1 MKSFQIQIDSKP
13 SLIDLNESFTS
24 FHLNFEVKSENEE
37 QFEAL
42 VLSKAEID
50 EKEDLS
56 AITLKKCP
64 GILRGSIEETSDQ
77 ENQNYFLIVRN
88 DKPISATVM
97 IDVQEQQP
105 DTISSSSS
113 KDNELML
120 SSSNS
125 VNKLHNFF
133 NKNFYQIFITFS
145 IILLFYYFRKY
156 ITIPLTKSTT
166 LTTSTTTLKNSNTS
180 DPVTTSSTS
189 LSVPPPSI
197 PEVQKQNRNPDL
209 SLSVKEVLESI

>member
-88 DKPISATVM
+88 DKPISATVI

-105 DTISSSSS
+105 DTISSPSSSSS
-113 KDNELML
+113 KDNELMR

-145 IILLFYYFRKY
+145 IIKG
-156 ITIPLTKSTT
+156 IHI
-166 LTTSTTTLKNSNTS
+166 
-180 DPVTTSSTS
+180 
-189 LSVPPPSI
+189 
-197 PEVQKQNRNPDL
+197 
-209 SLSVKEVLESI
+209 